1 MRIGRLLVERYSTPF
16 NTTLA
21 IRWLT
26 DAGLEAYFRV
36 QADKI
41 AKAYEDKLP
50 RDIRTGRGVAVKP
63 SLRSIGRG

>member
-1 MRIGRLLVERYSTPF
+1 MKLGRLLVERYSTPF

-36 QADKI
+36 QADKV
-41 AKAYEDKLP
+41 AKIIESKMP
-50 RDIRTGRGVAVKP
+50 RDIRTGRGVPSKP
-63 SLRSIGRG
+63 SIRSIGR